1 MNGVGDLAART
12 PASRDRYVDLLRA
25 LSILVVVVGHW
36 VVVVVH
42 WRNGVIWTSSAV
54 TSTGW
59 EWTATWVVQV
69 MPLFFFVGGFSNL
82 VSYRSVRRRGEPTR
96 AWIRARLARLLRPSL
111 VFLGV
116 WAAIQIPLHLGKV
129 GSVTMLFFRGV
140 MPWGTT
146 VPFGP
151 LWFLAVYAVL
161 ILIAPAMLRLHD
173 RFGVAVPVAMVGG
186 SLVAYILRFVGGIP
200 AAGWVNGFLVW
211 LVPHQLGFFY
221 ADGRLTRLP
230 RRAHT
235 AMAISGLGAL
245 ALLTTPWVFGGM
257 GARWFPGIGHY
268 PRSMVWSDVEPI
280 TNTSPPTLCLLAM
293 GFWSIGVVLLL
304 RARVTRWLHSERPW
318 LVVVRVNA
326 VSMTLFL
333 WHMTAFL
340 LGILLLWPL
349 GFGRAG
355 WNTLGFWVERTLW
368 VGVSAGILVPLVAV
382 FARFE
387 RSPMPASEAFPALA
401 RARPQRSKRRT
412 SSPSHAH
419 DGELR

>member
-1 MNGVGDLAART
+1 
-12 PASRDRYVDLLRA
+12 
-25 LSILVVVVGHW
+25 
-36 VVVVVH
+36 
-42 WRNGVIWTSSAV
+42 
-54 TSTGW
+54 
-59 EWTATWVVQV
+59 

-116 WAAIQIPLHLGKV
+116 WAAIQIPLHLGNA

-140 MPWGTT
+140 KPWGTT

-173 RFGVAVPVAMVGG
+173 RFGVTVPVAMVTG
-186 SLVAYILRFVGGIP
+186 SLVADILRFGGGVQ
-200 AAGWVNGFLVW
+200 AAGWVNGVLVW

-235 AMAISGLGAL
+235 AMAIAGLGAL
-245 ALLTTPWVFGGM
+245 ALLTTPWAFGAM

-280 TNTSPPTLCLLAM
+280 TNMSPPTLCLLAM
-293 GFWSIGVVLLL
+293 GFWSIGAVLVL
-304 RARVTRWLHSERPW
+304 RARVTRWLHNERLW
-318 LVVVRVNA
+318 LVVVQVNA

-340 LGILLLWPL
+340 LAVLLLWPL
-349 GFGRAG
+349 GLGHAD
-355 WNTLGFWVERTLW
+355 WNTLGFWVERTPW
-368 VGVSAGILVPLVAV
+368 VGVSGGILIALVAV

-387 RSPMPASEAFPALA
+387 RSPMPASGAFSGSA
-401 RARPQRSKRRT
+401 RARLRRSKPRV
-412 SSPSHAH
+412 SSPSWARH
-419 DGELR
+419 GGLR